1 MSSGPFVAK
10 AWRYPVDQKT
20 WKGYKSLELRDVTI
34 EPPKDSEVLVKL
46 HATSLNYSQGNY
58 PGTLSTGPD
67 GQGLIPTCDGA
78 GEIVAVGQNVTKW
91 KIGDRVH
98 SIFYEKWFSGPIK
111 TEYLE
116 SVLGSTS
123 SGCLTQ
129 YQVFHS
135 DAVLRIPDYLSY
147 GEAATIPCSAVTSWN
162 ALFEKQPITKDST
175 VLVLGSGG
183 VSVIG
188 AQLAKAVGAR
198 VIATTSS
205 KEKAEKYKA
214 LGVDEVINYREN
226 PEWSKKVRELTGGE
240 GVERVLE
247 VGGQGT
253 LIQSVKSIKREG
265 LVHVIGFVAGQGNPT
280 ETINDLTMM
289 LVFGQGTLAAISVGS
304 KEMAEKLDVFLAE
317 HKIKPVVD
325 RVFGWNEAIEALD
338 YQFKGSHFGK
348 VVIKIE

>member
-20 WKGYKSLELRDVTI
+20 WDGYKSLELRDITI
-34 EPPKDSEVLVKL
+34 EPPKGDEVLVKL

-58 PGTLSTGPD
+58 PGKLSTGPD

-78 GEIVAVGQNVTKW
+78 GEIVTVGGNVTKW
-91 KIGDRVH
+91 KVGDRVH
-98 SIFYEKWFSGPIK
+98 SVFYEKWLSGPIK
-111 TEYLE
+111 TEYLDF
-116 SVLGSTS
+116 VLGSTS

-135 DAVLRIPDYLSY
+135 DTILPIPDHLSY
-147 GEAATIPCSAVTSWN
+147 EEAATLPCAAVTSWN
-162 ALFEKQPITKDST
+162 ALFQKQPITKDST

-183 VSVIG
+183 VSVAG
-188 AQLAKAVGAR
+188 AQLAKAAGAR

-205 KEKAEKYKA
+205 KDKAEKYKA
-214 LGVDEVINYREN
+214 LGVDE
-226 PEWSKKVRELTGGE
+226 KVKELTGGE
-240 GVERVLE
+240 GVERVLD

-253 LIQSVKSIKREG
+253 LIQSIKSIKREG
-265 LVHVIGFVAGQGNPT
+265 VVNVIGFLGQGNSN
-280 ETINDLTMM
+280 ETLNDLAVM
-289 LVFGQGTLAAISVGS
+289 LVFGQGTLSAIAVGS
-304 KEMAEKLDVFLAE
+304 KEMNEKLNAFLAE

-338 YQFKGSHFGK
+338 YQFGGSHFGK